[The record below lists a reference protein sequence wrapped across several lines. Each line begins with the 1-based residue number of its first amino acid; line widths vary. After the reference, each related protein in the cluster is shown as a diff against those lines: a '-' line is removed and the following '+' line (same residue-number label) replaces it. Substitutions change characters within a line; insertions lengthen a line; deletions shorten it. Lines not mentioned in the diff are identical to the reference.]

1 MKSNK
6 RSDPNQST
14 HWHELTENIE
24 EDARDEDNA
33 VTDDPENSEIPNG
46 LENSS
51 EESDE
56 GSIEND
62 SGDES
67 DTSYAE
73 TEHTSDEEPPLEGSE
88 VKIFSTRS
96 GRQWTAEEPPKR
108 KLSLASIIKQRIG
121 VERLTTTIETVK
133 DAFQCL
139 ITKDRIL
146 LLETDSN
153 EIWAFIGILILAGV
167 HRSKN
172 ADLNDLWSTINERPI
187 FRATMAKN
195 RFKSL
200 LRFCRFD
207 NIATREQRLK
217 GNKLAPIRELWLM
230 FLAQLRICYTPG
242 ESLAVD
248 EQLILTCDRCN
259 FHQYIPSKP
268 GKYGLKILW
277 CWDSSTAYP
286 LNRDVYLGR
295 QSETSAATQA
305 TNRISNLVKRP
316 VRPWINTDRTVTT
329 DNYFSSVE
337 LGEELLGM
345 NTTLVG
351 TMRRSKKEI
360 PR

>member
-133 DAFQCL
+133 DAFQC
-139 ITKDRIL
+139 
-146 LLETDSN
+146 
-153 EIWAFIGILILAGV
+153 V